1 MSSAPV
7 TPPQRRNTA
16 LWWILGILA
25 VGVIVMFLFGVTIAG
40 LFIHRLSVRD
50 SGRNVEIQTPVG
62 DINVNKA
69 EHSTGLPAYPGA
81 TASTDNTGGSVDV
94 TANGSGVGIATEVFD
109 SKDPIDFVQAWYKK
123 RLGPDFH
130 LENGKDASD
139 AHVNNFYKADEN
151 DVAFVDDRG
160 NGARIV
166 ALKTTSNGTRITLL
180 RVGKREPQ

>member
-7 TPPQRRNTA
+7 PPQRRNTA

-25 VGVIVMFLFGVTIAG
+25 AGVIVMVLFGVTIAG
-40 LFIHRLSVRD
+40 LFIRRLNVRD

-69 EHSTGLPAYPGA
+69 AHATGLPAYPGA
-81 TASTDNTGGSVDV
+81 TPSMDSKGGSVEIS
-94 TANGSGVGIATEVFD
+94 ANGSGVGIATEVFD

-123 RLGPDFH
+123 RLGPDFR
-130 LENGKDASD
+130 LDTGKDASD
-139 AHVNNFYKADEN
+139 AHAN
-151 DVAFVDDRG
+151 DFFKGDDHDLAFVDDRG

-166 ALKTTSNGTRITLL
+166 ALKKTSSGTKITLL